1 MNLFFSPPWG
11 RFSQIHQAKLIEKA
25 MLGGREGLI
34 QDQMWQDSLVRD
46 VGDLHIIPPC
56 TITLRIMFA
65 SHTSIKHVLFTQASK
80 IRQLVQG

>member
-1 MNLFFSPPWG
+1 MG
-11 RFSQIHQAKLIEKA
+11 QILPDPSGKA
-25 MLGGREGLI
+25 DRKSNVGGRGEGGEGLI

-46 VGDLHIIPPC
+46 GGDLHIISSC